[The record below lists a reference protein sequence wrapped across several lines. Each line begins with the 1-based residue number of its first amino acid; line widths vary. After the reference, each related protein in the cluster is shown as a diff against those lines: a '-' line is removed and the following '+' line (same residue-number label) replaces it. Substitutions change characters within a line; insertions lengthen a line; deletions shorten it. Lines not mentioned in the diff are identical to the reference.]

1 MADSITRR
9 DLGKA
14 AIAGAALAAAGSE
27 ASAAGGLEMRPYG
40 KTGMLV
46 SVLGIGTSPFGAAN
60 NDQKTVNDVLSAALD
75 EGINYLDTAPIYG
88 QSERRLGV
96 GLKGRR
102 DKFILVSKV
111 EATSKQDATWLVQES
126 LQKLQTDYLD
136 VVHLHNV
143 GRTDRF
149 PDLEVLLGPD
159 GALQALRDLKKK
171 GVVRHIGMTCHLRP
185 KRALP
190 VIATGEIEAVMCAA
204 NFVDVHNYNFEGTV
218 FSEAAKR
225 GMAVVA
231 MKILGG
237 ASGDGALL
245 SGLDHYDLAVRYALG
260 IPGLS
265 VAIMGMKNVP
275 ELRKAVQTVRAYE
288 KFNERERMQVTQLGR
303 QMARDWGEHR
313 GPVEWKVRI

>member
-14 AIAGAALAAAGSE
+14 AIAGAAIAAS

-40 KTGMLV
+40 KTGMST
-46 SVLGIGTSPFGAAN
+46 SVLGIGTAPLGAPN
-60 NDQKTVNDVLSAALD
+60 VDQKTVNDVLSAALD
-75 EGINYLDTAPIYG
+75 EGINYLDTAPIYR
-88 QSERRLGV
+88 QSERRLGPA
-96 GLKGRR
+96 LKGRR

-111 EATSKQDATWLVQES
+111 EATSKQDANWQVQES

-136 VVHLHNV
+136 VVHIHNV

-149 PDLEVLLGPD
+149 PDLDLLLGED
-159 GALQALRDLKKK
+159 GAVQALKDLKKK

-190 VIATGEIEAVMCAA
+190 IIETGEIEAIMCAA
-204 NFVDVHNYNFEGTV
+204 NFVDVHNYDFEGTV
-218 FSEAAKR
+218 FTEAAKR
-225 GMAVVA
+225 GMAIVA

-237 ASGDGALL
+237 TSGDGALL
-245 SGLDHYDLAVRYALG
+245 SGPDTYERAVRYALG
-260 IPGLS
+260 IPNLS

-275 ELRKAVQTVRAYE
+275 ELKRAVQTVRAYRKLDDKE
-288 KFNERERMQVTQLGR
+288 EMELTKLGKE
-303 QMARDWGEHR
+303 MAKEWGDHR
-313 GPVEWKVRI
+313 GPIDWPSPTA

>member
-1 MADSITRR
+1 MADSMTRR

-14 AIAGAALAAAGSE
+14 ALASAALAAA
-27 ASAAGGLEMRPYG
+27 ADATAAGALEMRPYG
-40 KTGMLV
+40 KTGMLT
-46 SVLGIGTSPFGAAN
+46 SVLGIGTSPFGAAS

-75 EGINYLDTAPIYG
+75 EGVNYLDTAPIYG

-102 DKFILVSKV
+102 EKFILVSKV
-111 EATSKQDATWLVQES
+111 EATSKQDATWQVEES

-136 VVHLHNV
+136 VVHIHNV

-149 PDLEVLLGPD
+149 PDLDVLLGPD
-159 GALQALRDLKKK
+159 GALRALEDLKQK

-190 VIATGEIEAVMCAA
+190 VIATGKIEAIMCAA
-204 NFVDVHNYNFEGTV
+204 NFVDVHNYDFEGTV
-218 FSEAAKR
+218 FTEAAKR
-225 GMAVVA
+225 DMAIVA

-245 SGLDHYDLAVRYALG
+245 SSPDHYENAVRYALG
-260 IPGLS
+260 IPNLS
-265 VAIMGMKNVP
+265 VAIMGLKNVP
-275 ELRKAVQTVRAYE
+275 ELKKAVATVRAYR
-288 KFNERERMQVTQLGR
+288 KLDSRETSELTRVGK
-303 QMARDWGEHR
+303 QMAAEWGDHR
-313 GPVEWKVRI
+313 GPIDWTA

>member
-1 MADSITRR
+1 MAESITRR

-14 AIAGAALAAAGSE
+14 AIAGAALAAAE
-27 ASAAGGLEMRPYG
+27 ASAAAGLEMRPYG
-40 KTGMLV
+40 KTGMLT
-46 SVLGIGTSPFGAAN
+46 SVLGIGCSPLGAAN

-88 QSERRLGV
+88 QSERRLGPA
-96 GLKGRR
+96 LKGRR

-111 EATSKQDATWLVQES
+111 ESTSKQDATWQVQES

-136 VVHLHNV
+136 VVHIHNV

-149 PDLEVLLGPD
+149 PDLDVLLGPD
-159 GALQALRDLKKK
+159 GALQGLKDLKEK
-171 GVVRHIGMTCHLRP
+171 GAIRHIGMTCHLRP

-190 VIATGEIEAVMCAA
+190 VIETGEIEAIMCAA
-204 NFVDVHNYNFEGTV
+204 NFVDVHNYNFEGTA
-218 FSEAAKR
+218 FTAAAKR
-225 GMAVVA
+225 GMAIVA

-245 SGLDHYDLAVRYALG
+245 SGPDTYERAVRYALG
-260 IPGLS
+260 IPNLS

-275 ELRKAVQTVRAYE
+275 ELQKAVQTVRAYRKLDE
-288 KFNERERMQVTQLGR
+288 QEEQELTKLGKE
-303 QMARDWGEHR
+303 MAKEWGDHR
-313 GPVEWKVRI
+313 GPIEWKA

>member
-1 MADSITRR
+1 MAGHITRR

-14 AIAGAALAAAGSE
+14 AIASAALAAEGE
-27 ASAAGGLEMRPYG
+27 AAAAGGLEMRPYG
-40 KTGMLV
+40 KTGMLT

-60 NDQKTVNDVLSAALD
+60 NDQKTVGDILSAALD

-88 QSERRLGV
+88 QSERRLGL

-102 DKFILVSKV
+102 QKFILVSKV
-111 EATSKQDATWLVQES
+111 ESTSKQDATWQVEES
-126 LQKLQTDYLD
+126 LQKLQTDYLN
-136 VVHLHNV
+136 VVHIHNV

-149 PDLEVLLGPD
+149 PDLDVLLGPD
-159 GALQALRDLKKK
+159 GALQALRDLKQK

-190 VIATGEIEAVMCAA
+190 VLETGEIEAIMCAA

-218 FSEAAKR
+218 FTEAAKR
-225 GMAVVA
+225 GMAIVA

-245 SGLDHYDLAVRYALG
+245 SGPDHYQRAVRYALG
-260 IPGLS
+260 IPNLS
-265 VAIMGMKNVP
+265 VAIMGMKNAP
-275 ELRKAVQTVRAYE
+275 ELKKAVATVRTYRELDDAE
-288 KFNERERMQVTQLGR
+288 KVEITKLGR
-303 QMARDWGEHR
+303 DMAKEWGDHR
-313 GPVEWKVRI
+313 GPIEWQA

>member
-1 MADSITRR
+1 MAEHITRR

-14 AIAGAALAAAGSE
+14 AIASAALAAAGE
-27 ASAAGGLEMRPYG
+27 ATAAGGLEMRPYG
-40 KTGMLV
+40 KTGMLT
-46 SVLGIGTSPFGAAN
+46 SVLGIGASPFGAAN
-60 NDQKTVNDVLSAALD
+60 NDQKTVDDILSAALD

-88 QSERRLGV
+88 QSERRLGL

-102 DKFILVSKV
+102 QKFILVSKV
-111 EATSKQDATWLVQES
+111 ESTSKQDATWQVQES

-136 VVHLHNV
+136 VVHIHNV

-159 GALQALRDLKKK
+159 GALQALKDLKQK

-190 VIATGEIEAVMCAA
+190 VLATGEIEAIMCAA

-218 FSEAAKR
+218 FTEAAKR
-225 GMAVVA
+225 GMAIVA
-231 MKILGG
+231 MKVLGG

-245 SGLDHYDLAVRYALG
+245 SGPDHYERAVRYALG
-260 IPGLS
+260 IPNLS
-265 VAIMGMKNVP
+265 VAIMGIKNVP
-275 ELRKAVQTVRAYE
+275 ELKKAVATVRAYRKLDDAE
-288 KFNERERMQVTQLGR
+288 KIEITKLGR
-303 QMARDWGEHR
+303 DMAKEWGDHR
-313 GPVEWKVRI
+313 GPIEWQA